1 MVGVVYSKLLGM
13 GMLQVRDSFVR
24 QFMLETGDDEDLPVD
39 KSGEESKGNGKV
51 LYRKKQ
57 PLRLLNS
64 VISTCVA
71 GTNQKQNAITGII
84 KYVEILFFT
93 IKLESVKF
101 VKFLASESN
110 NQRLLL
116 GDSGPIPIIGTGKQ
130 GATGQKSR
138 QDLKKYASRLYLV
151 FFC

>member
-1 MVGVVYSKLLGM
+1 
-13 GMLQVRDSFVR
+13 
-24 QFMLETGDDEDLPVD
+24 MLETGDDEDLPID
-39 KSGEESKGNGKV
+39 KSGDDSKGNSKV

-64 VISTCVA
+64 VISTYVT

-84 KYVEILFFT
+84 KYVNLCSCNETCIIRRNIFCSL
-93 IKLESVKF
+93 
-101 VKFLASESN
+101 SESN

-130 GATGQKSR
+130 GAAGQKNR
-138 QDLKKYASRLYLV
+138 QDLKKYPT
-151 FFC
+151 